1 MAVAGGASS
10 DGVGELDT
18 PSSLADHSRHRQA
31 ARRPDGTSK
40 RIGRR
45 GTLPA
50 GRRDRPEG
58 TSTDVKRTAAGRG
71 VVAAALC
78 GLVVVLGGCAARA
91 VVEPS
96 APSSVTLSAESPSP
110 EAGADADQ
118 QPGSDQPFGTDC
130 SGVPA
135 DGEGSFAGM
144 KDDPVGSA
152 AGNIPVVTTLTA
164 AIRAAHLVGPLDRQQ
179 EVTVLAPADPAF
191 AAVAPDALGALMADT
206 PRLTAVLTHHVLQ
219 GRLTPEQLP
228 GTHTTR
234 NNYEVTI
241 AVTRDAFSVAA
252 DPTLMGAAPA
262 RVICGNLQTA
272 NATVYLIDQVLTPP
286 AA

>member
-1 MAVAGGASS
+1 
-10 DGVGELDT
+10 
-18 PSSLADHSRHRQA
+18 
-31 ARRPDGTSK
+31 
-40 RIGRR
+40 
-45 GTLPA
+45 
-50 GRRDRPEG
+50 
-58 TSTDVKRTAAGRG
+58 
-71 VVAAALC
+71 
-78 GLVVVLGGCAARA
+78 
-91 VVEPS
+91 
-96 APSSVTLSAESPSP
+96 
-110 EAGADADQ
+110 
-118 QPGSDQPFGTDC
+118 
-130 SGVPA
+130 
-135 DGEGSFAGM
+135 M

-228 GTHTTR
+228 GTHTTL
-234 NNYEVTI
+234 NNDEVTI
-241 AVTRDAFSVAA
+241 EVTPEAFTVAA
-252 DPTLMGAAPA
+252 DQTLLGAAPA